1 MIQQIKNEIK
11 KMNKEYNEQCNLID
25 ELQSERKILQKSIAI
40 LKNDKLND
48 KYIIRTL
55 KEKLKILET
64 TQNRTRNVRKFI
76 TSSFKSSTA
85 DQKMMAD
92 INAFDQFED
101 ETINRHLEFDNLYRR
116 QSEISAL
123 IIDYAEQTRSECRL
137 ILNRTNDDDICKH
150 LT

>member
-1 MIQQIKNEIK
+1 MIQQIRDEIK
-11 KMNKEYNEQCNLID
+11 EMIRKYNEQCDVID
-25 ELQSERKILQKSIAI
+25 ELQNERKVLQKRIAFF
-40 LKNDKLND
+40 KNDKIDD
-48 KYIIRTL
+48 KYIIRVL